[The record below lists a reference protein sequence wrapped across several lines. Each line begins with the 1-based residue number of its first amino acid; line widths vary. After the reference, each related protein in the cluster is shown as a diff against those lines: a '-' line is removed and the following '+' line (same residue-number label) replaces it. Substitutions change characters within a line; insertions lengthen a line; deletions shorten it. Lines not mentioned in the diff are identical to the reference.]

1 MTKYTETSGKTVQ
14 IAVDSALEELGLAID
29 QVDVEVLSEGGV
41 FKSAKVKV
49 SQKLTDAEKA
59 QSFIANVVDKMGFV
73 GYTINMTEDTEG
85 IHIDIVNQSGEDTNI
100 IGYRGEVLDSLQYL
114 ASLIVNTDKAT
125 HKRII
130 VDSEG
135 YRVRREKT
143 LVKLAKNLE
152 QKVKR
157 TNQPVKLEPMNP
169 FERRV
174 IHTTLQNSQ
183 YVSTES
189 DGNGNGRHV
198 VISPKLAGDILNAP
212 LGGKPS
218 YNFVYRSEKKRRR

>member
-1 MTKYTETSGKTVQ
+1 MKHIEATGKTVEL
-14 IAVDSALEELGLAID
+14 AVESALKQLELTAD
-29 QVDVEVLSEGGV
+29 EVDVEVVSEGGL
-41 FKSAKVKV
+41 FKGAKVVV
-49 SQKLTDAEKA
+49 SQKLTESEKV
-59 QSFIANVVDKMGFV
+59 QTFIATVVDKMGFT
-73 GYTINMTEDTEG
+73 GYVVNMTTGSEG
-85 IHIDIVNQSGEDTNI
+85 IHIDIVNESGEDSNI

-114 ASLIVNTDKAT
+114 ASLILNGDKGT
-125 HKRII
+125 HQRVV

-198 VISPKLAGDILNAP
+198 VISPKLSGDILNAP

>member
-1 MTKYTETSGKTVQ
+1 MKQIEATGKTVEL
-14 IAVDSALEELGLAID
+14 AVESALQQLELTAQD
-29 QVDVEVLSEGGV
+29 VDVVVLNEGGL
-41 FKSAKVKV
+41 FKGAKVLV
-49 SQKLTDAEKA
+49 SQKLSEAEKV
-59 QSFIANVVDKMGFV
+59 QVFLANVVDKMGFT
-73 GYTINMTEDTEG
+73 GYSVNMTTEG
-85 IHIDIVNQSGEDTNI
+85 ESIHIDIVNESGEDSNI

-114 ASLIVNTDKAT
+114 ASLILNGDKGSYQ
-125 HKRII
+125 RVV

-174 IHTTLQNSQ
+174 IHTTLQDSQ

-198 VISPKLAGDILNAP
+198 VISPKLMGDILNAP

>member
-1 MTKYTETSGKTVQ
+1 MKQIEATGKTVEL
-14 IAVDSALEELGLAID
+14 AVQSALEQLELTAQD
-29 QVDVEVLSEGGV
+29 VDVQVLNEGGL
-41 FKSAKVKV
+41 FKGAKVLVTK
-49 SQKLTDAEKA
+49 KLTEAEKV
-59 QSFIANVVDKMGFV
+59 QDFLANVVDKMGFV
-73 GYTINMTEDTEG
+73 GYTVKMTTEG
-85 IHIDIVNQSGEDTNI
+85 DSIHIDIVNESGEDSNI

-114 ASLIVNTDKAT
+114 ASLVLNG
-125 HKRII
+125 HKSSFQRVV
-130 VDSEG
+130 VDSEN
-135 YRVRREKT
+135 YRVRREKQ

-157 TNQPVKLEPMNP
+157 TGQPVKLEPMNP

-198 VISPKLAGDILNAP
+198 VISPKLVGDILNAP

-218 YNFVYRSEKKRRR
+218 YNFVYRSDKKRRK

>member
-1 MTKYTETSGKTVQ
+1 MKHIEATGKTVEL
-14 IAVDSALEELGLAID
+14 AVESALKQLELTAD
-29 QVDVEVLSEGGV
+29 EVDVEVVSEGGL
-41 FKSAKVKV
+41 FKGAKVVV
-49 SQKLTDAEKA
+49 SKKLTEAERVQTFVA
-59 QSFIANVVDKMGFV
+59 TVVDKMGFG
-73 GYTINMTEDTEG
+73 GYAVNMTTEGEG
-85 IHIDIVNQSGEDTNI
+85 IHIDIVNESGEDTNI

-114 ASLIVNTDKAT
+114 ASLILNGDKAT
-125 HKRII
+125 HQRVV

-198 VISPKLAGDILNAP
+198 VISPKLVGDILNAP